1 MATEDENRDMPIAFD
16 ADPTSNPMAPFEEAE
31 NINSALKGQPNAVRL
46 GREVV
51 LSKVSRG
58 GDTAHE
64 ANKEMLLT
72 DRLNESLSPI
82 NRVVDVI
89 QTYNAI
95 Q

>member
-1 MATEDENRDMPIAFD
+1 MPIASD
-16 ADPTSNPMAPFEEAE
+16 AARTSNPAAPFEEAE
-31 NINSALKGQPNAVRL
+31 NINSVLKGQPNPVRL

-58 GDTAHE
+58 GDTRHE
-64 ANKEMLLT
+64 GPREVLIT

-82 NRVVDVI
+82 NRIVDVI
-89 QTYNAI
+89 QNYNAI